1 MSQHKRHKK
10 VYVVCNVKPDLSYNN
25 DHRMYDEVVGV
36 DEIVSLPARLQTG
49 DKVIVG
55 DIFTTF
61 PTYDFMLTF
70 LDFALRNGITFES
83 TRQRYLC
90 FSAARPLPY
99 KVTHYLLEMQQ
110 LRNQLWNMRA
120 RFGIRN
126 DDSVQAESFYRKCDW
141 IVGRVVSITLSTD
154 GILRR

>member
-10 VYVVCNVKPDLSYNN
+10 VYVVCNVKPDLSYDN

-61 PTYDFMLTF
+61 PTYNFMLTF
-70 LDFALRNGITFES
+70 LDFTNIKT
-83 TRQRYLC
+83 
-90 FSAARPLPY
+90 
-99 KVTHYLLEMQQ
+99 V
-110 LRNQLWNMRA
+110 
-120 RFGIRN
+120 
-126 DDSVQAESFYRKCDW
+126 
-141 IVGRVVSITLSTD
+141 D
-154 GILRR
+154 GNATVKKPVMEYACTVWYTQ

>member
-1 MSQHKRHKK
+1 
-10 VYVVCNVKPDLSYNN
+10 
-25 DHRMYDEVVGV
+25 
-36 DEIVSLPARLQTG
+36 
-49 DKVIVG
+49 
-55 DIFTTF
+55 
-61 PTYDFMLTF
+61 MLTF

-99 KVTHYLLEMQQ
+99 KVIHYLLEMQQ

-126 DDSVQAESFYRKCDW
+126 DDSVQADSFYRKCDW

>member
-10 VYVVCNVKPDLSYNN
+10 VYVVCNVKPDLSYDN

-120 RFGIRN
+120 LFGIRN
-126 DDSVQAESFYRKCDW
+126 DDS
-141 IVGRVVSITLSTD
+141 
-154 GILRR
+154 

>member
-10 VYVVCNVKPDLSYNN
+10 VYVVCNVKPDLSYDN

-61 PTYDFMLTF
+61 PTYDFMLRF
-70 LDFALRNGITFES
+70 LDFALRNGITLNPHASVTYAFQ
-83 TRQRYLC
+83 RHVRYL
-90 FSAARPLPY
+90 
-99 KVTHYLLEMQQ
+99 
-110 LRNQLWNMRA
+110 
-120 RFGIRN
+120 IR
-126 DDSVQAESFYRKCDW
+126 
-141 IVGRVVSITLSTD
+141 
-154 GILRR
+154 